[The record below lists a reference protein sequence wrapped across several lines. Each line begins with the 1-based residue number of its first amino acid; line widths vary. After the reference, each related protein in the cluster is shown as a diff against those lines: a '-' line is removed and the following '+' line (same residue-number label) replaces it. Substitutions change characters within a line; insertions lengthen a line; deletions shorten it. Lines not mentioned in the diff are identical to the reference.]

1 MARLLEKVAIVTG
14 AGAGQ
19 GKAAAELFAKEGAKV
34 CVADVNESTARQVA
48 DGITQSGGE
57 AIAVSVDVSSPVET
71 KALADRAVEAFG
83 QIDVLYNN
91 AGIIRPGSVLSMSL
105 DDWDRTLAVNLT
117 GPFLCC
123 RYVIPYMVAQGSG
136 SIVNTA
142 STSGLIGEM
151 EVAGYG
157 ASKGGIISLTRHLA
171 VQHARDN
178 IRVNCICPGV
188 IDTAFNDT
196 WIAAIGGR
204 EALDQFIDT
213 FVPAGREGHPEEI
226 ARVALFLASEEASLV
241 TGHIMVVDGG
251 FTAQ

>member
-1 MARLLEKVAIVTG
+1 MARLQGKVAIVTG
-14 AGAGQ
+14 AGSGQ
-19 GKAAAELFAKEGAKV
+19 GKAGAELFAKEGAKV
-34 CVADVNESTARQVA
+34 CVADVNESTATDVA
-48 DGITQSGGE
+48 DRITQAGGE

-71 KALADRAVEAFG
+71 KALAERTVEAFG
-83 QIDVLYNN
+83 RIDILYNN
-91 AGIIRPGSVLSMSL
+91 AGIIRPGSVLSTSL
-105 DDWDRTLAVNLT
+105 EDWDRTLAVNLT

-123 RYVIPYMVAQGSG
+123 RYVIPYMLEQGSG

-142 STSGLIGEM
+142 SSSGLVGEI
-151 EVAGYG
+151 EVASYG
-157 ASKGGIISLTRHLA
+157 ASKGGLISFTRHLA
-171 VQHARDN
+171 VQYARDN

-204 EALDQFIDT
+204 EALGQFIDT
-213 FVPAGREGHPEEI
+213 FVPAGREGQPEEI
-226 ARVALFLASEEASLV
+226 AHVAAFLASEEASLV